1 VPGPSS
7 PRCHTW
13 LTPAQATAP
22 NVVLVLVLPIDH
34 LVRQWAR
41 ESQLGSRRNA
51 MVAATALTRLR
62 IERQDVEDF
71 LASREPVATPRETEV
86 TAQAR

>member
-1 VPGPSS
+1 M
-7 PRCHTW
+7 
-13 LTPAQATAP
+13 
-22 NVVLVLVLPIDH
+22 LVLPIDH
-34 LVRQWAR
+34 LVRQWARQWAR